1 MSMQFQNLQE
11 RIEFLRRN
19 PIFWSRFGIEYDSGD
34 WEKHTRNAQ
43 RHKALYDKGILV
55 HSSIIPVGW
64 VGPGRFDYTETDQLF
79 ALLFSTAPDI
89 LFLPRIKLNVP
100 EGWCE
105 TYPDDVY
112 VYAGG
117 PRTTQEILAMIG
129 TEVHGSH
136 PTKATDLIA
145 LQSFPSAQWKHD
157 ASQALRR
164 FVEHMES
171 SPWADRIIGYHIAYG
186 TSGETTQW
194 GSWDKNPRHK
204 GDYGV
209 NATKAFLAYAAQRG
223 HIFDDVP
230 PIDERFFISDQP
242 VLENRYHVGTPTL
255 KQLFYHTEQDKRC
268 ITYSEFTR
276 DFNMDAIEAFCKVVK
291 DIVPEKVTGVFFGY
305 ITEPENCANTQHTGF
320 DRLLSSP
327 YVDFVAGPKGYNRVG
342 PTDPG
347 FGQAVPNSV
356 NRKKLWV
363 DEIDNRTHLNT
374 WRGPK
379 DYPAK
384 NFQQTRAVYW
394 REFTKNIVFH
404 QGYWWMDLGGGW
416 LDSEEIQ
423 DEMVLLN
430 ETSRQLYQEEANQH
444 RVAEVLLV
452 INENAM
458 HHMRPNF
465 NLHYATI
472 GYTGAIIKES
482 GVPIDFYRT
491 ADLDEIDLSGYKM
504 IVFLNAFYEDAAK
517 LQHILTKTSAG
528 CHIIWNYAAGILY
541 KATGSFAPDIVTRLT
556 GFSLCEY
563 PIGGIAEHKD
573 ACYPVLYVKPGE
585 SVTALDH
592 YSDGQIKTASRRDS
606 TGRTHIMNAMPADMT
621 VDKMRALLRG
631 AGVHLYAPA
640 YCPVHADNRFIYVL
654 SERQQQVVISL
665 KKPVTCRNIFT
676 GEVFEKA
683 STIRMDMD
691 EGTCVFLKY
700 ITDK

>member
-1 MSMQFQNLQE
+1 MGRQFQNLRE

-34 WEKHTRNAQ
+34 WEKHARNAQ

-64 VGPGRFDYTETDQLF
+64 VGPDRFDFTETDQLF
-79 ALLFSTAPDI
+79 ELLFSTAPDI

-100 EGWCE
+100 EDWCE
-105 TYPDDVY
+105 AHPDDVY
-112 VYAGG
+112 VYADG
-117 PRTTQEILAMIG
+117 PRTTQEIRAMIG

-136 PTKATDLIA
+136 PTKSTDLIA
-145 LQSFPSAQWKHD
+145 LQSFPSEQWKND
-157 ASQALRR
+157 ASEALRR
-164 FVEHMES
+164 FVAHIES

-209 NATKAFLAYAAQRG
+209 NATKAFLKYATQRG
-223 HIFDDVP
+223 QIFDDVP
-230 PIDERFFISDQP
+230 PIDERFFISDKP
-242 VLENRYHVGTPTL
+242 VPENRYHVGTPTL
-255 KQLFYHTEQDKRC
+255 EQLFYHTEQDERC
-268 ITYSEFTR
+268 VVYSEFTR
-276 DFNMDAIEAFCKVVK
+276 EFNMDAIETFCKVVK

-320 DRLLSSP
+320 DRLLNSP

-416 LDSEEIQ
+416 LDSEQIQ
-423 DEMVLLN
+423 NEMVLLN
-430 ETSRQLYQEEANQH
+430 ETSKQLYQEKDTH
-444 RVAEVLLV
+444 KSVAQVLLV
-452 INENAM
+452 INEDAM

-465 NLHYATI
+465 NLHYAAI
-472 GYTGAIIKES
+472 GYTGATIKES

-491 ADLDEIDLSGYKM
+491 ADLEELDLSDYKM
-504 IVFLNAFYEDAAK
+504 IVFLNAFYEDAEK
-517 LQHILTKTSAG
+517 LRHILSRTAAD
-528 CHIIWNYAAGILY
+528 CHIVWNYAAGILD
-541 KATGSFAPDIVTRLT
+541 KATGSFGLDNVPRLT
-556 GFSLCEY
+556 GFSLGEY
-563 PIGGIAEHKD
+563 PVGGIAEHAD
-573 ACYPVLYVKPGE
+573 ACYPVLYVKPDQD
-585 SVTALDH
+585 VTALEH
-592 YSDGQIKTASRRDS
+592 YSDGQIKTAKRRDS
-606 TGRTHIMNAMPADMT
+606 AGRTHILNAMPADMT
-621 VDKMRALLRG
+621 VEKMRELLSA

-640 YCPVHADNRFIYVL
+640 YCTVHADNRFIYVL
-654 SERQQQVVISL
+654 SEKKQQVEIRL
-665 KKPVTCRNIFT
+665 KAPATCRNIFT
-676 GEVFEKA
+676 GEVFEK
-683 STIRMDMD
+683 TGTVCLDMD

-700 ITDK
+700 IKNK